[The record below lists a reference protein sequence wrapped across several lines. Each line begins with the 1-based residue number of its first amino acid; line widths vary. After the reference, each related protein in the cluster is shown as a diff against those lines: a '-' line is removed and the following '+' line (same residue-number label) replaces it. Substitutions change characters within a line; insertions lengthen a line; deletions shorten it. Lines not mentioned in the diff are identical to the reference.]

1 MDSACRWVL
10 LLSIFE
16 GMNGDKKKDKVQ
28 LGTLEEGNGA
38 PAGSGVAYL
47 RVSTS
52 GQEEGTSLD
61 VQREKVFALSSVLGV
76 AIAPHHIISEVGSGA
91 DPDRRG
97 LLTVWNLVERKEVQH
112 VFAYDT
118 TAWPETRGMFSS
130 WSVTARITGLRCTS
144 PRIISR
150 CLLPGGGRFGLAPVV
165 GSLAQQT

>member
-1 MDSACRWVL
+1 MV
-10 LLSIFE
+10 I
-16 GMNGDKKKDKVQ
+16 KKKDKVQ

-118 TAWPETRGMFSS
+118 DRL
-130 WSVTARITGLRCTS
+130 ARDPWHVLQLVRHCKDHGVALH
-144 PRIISR
+144 
-150 CLLPGGGRFGLAPVV
+150 FAEDY
-165 GSLAQQT
+165 Q